1 MFTLN
6 NITESAPAITD
17 RQRRIERETRS
28 ARRAAKFNGETL
40 AEIDARI
47 DAGDHVEY
55 RLGNIVESQ

>member
-17 RQRRIERETRS
+17 RQRRIEREARP

-40 AEIDARI
+40 EQINARI

-55 RLGNIVESQ
+55 RLTNIVEV

>member
-6 NITESAPAITD
+6 NITESAPTTT
-17 RQRRIERETRS
+17 RQVRDTRP

-40 AEIDARI
+40 EQINARI

-55 RLGNIVESQ
+55 RLSNIIEA